1 MKPSL
6 TTLLRQGRFASG
18 EVWVALCLL
27 LLCLPGMTTAAVVA
41 AAVPAAQEKLFAEA
55 TLWVAAERNVLPTQV
70 QFAPLDARL
79 QVKPCTGTVVFDTP
93 FTNRD
98 TVRARCK
105 QPNWQLFLKIA
116 LRHPQNSVVASRAL
130 AAGQVLS
137 EADIELQPDFTPAA
151 GAFTQ
156 REPLLGNQLKR
167 ALAKGQAVL
176 AQDIDKAMQVVR
188 LKQSMRATD
197 LLTEADIEKVTVSR
211 QASPASVWQ
220 GAALPIGA
228 RLAKDMQAGQVLQ
241 ISDLSETRQILVATA
256 NLLAGQQLN
265 ASLFKL
271 EPIEQEKLTRT
282 HLFSTVGLEGQELT
296 RAMRA
301 GEALR
306 NNDLRPALMVKK
318 GELVLFSVGRATDF
332 QVLVRLEALQDGRLG
347 EQIKLRNT
355 ESGRTLSGIVSGQNA
370 ARGL

>member
-6 TTLLRQGRFASG
+6 TTLLRHGRYLAG
-18 EVWVALCLL
+18 RVLLVLCLL
-27 LLCLPGMTTAAVVA
+27 GTTAAM
-41 AAVPAAQEKLFAEA
+41 AAVPAGQEKLFAEA
-55 TLWVAAERNVLPTQV
+55 TLWAAAERGVTPAQV

-79 QVKPCTGTVVFDTP
+79 QVKPCAGAIVFDYP
-93 FTNRD
+93 FANRD

-105 QPNWQLFLKIA
+105 QPNWQLFLKLA
-116 LRHPQNSVVASRAL
+116 LRQPQNSVVASRAL
-130 AAGQVLS
+130 AAGQILS
-137 EADIELQPDFTPAA
+137 AADIELQPDFAPTA

-156 REPLLGNQLKR
+156 REPVLGRQLKR
-167 ALAKGQAVL
+167 SLVKGQAVL
-176 AQDIDKAMQVVR
+176 AQDIDNAMQVIR
-188 LKQSMRATD
+188 LKHAMRATD
-197 LLTEADIEKVTVSR
+197 LLTEADIERVTVSR

-220 GAALPIGA
+220 GAALPLGA
-228 RLAKDMQAGQVLQ
+228 RLARDMQAGQMLQ
-241 ISDLSETRQILVATA
+241 IADLAETRQILVATA
-256 NLLAGQQLN
+256 NLPVGQQLN

-271 EPIEQEKLTRT
+271 EPIEQDKLTRS

-306 NNDLRPALMVKK
+306 STDLRPALMVKK
-318 GELVLFSVGRATDF
+318 GELVLFSVGQSTDF
-332 QVLVRLEALQDGRLG
+332 QVSVRLEALQDGRLG